1 MKLIIYYSFCC
12 FSFFI
17 QKDLHAIAIY
27 VTTSGSTEYIAYRSD
42 PNSYLSVLD
51 LAPNST
57 VQMNQNYY
65 QAYLQ
70 DADLRNTF
78 FQPSAFGG
86 VDFTNANFDGATFS
100 SSSGGTNVG
109 LEQGIYENVSAVGT
123 NFGKASFWYSQI
135 TNADFRFADLSLALN
150 VDDAT
155 WTNTLLYGANLGSWI
170 QSDFVGADFTT
181 VPELSTYALTGG
193 ILVLA
198 LALNQRRMRN

>member
-1 MKLIIYYSFCC
+1 MSRLLLLPLIC
-12 FSFFI
+12 FSLFI
-17 QKDLHAIAIY
+17 HKELHAIATY

-78 FQPSAFGG
+78 FQPSAFNN
-86 VDFTNANFDGATFS
+86 VDFTNANFDGAVFS

-109 LEQGIYENVSAVGT
+109 LSQGIYENVSAVGT
-123 NFGKASFWYSQI
+123 DFGKASFWYSQI
-135 TNADFRFADLSLALN
+135 TNADFRFADLSLALD

-155 WTNTLLYGANLGSWI
+155 WTNTLLYGANLGTWT

-181 VPELSTYALTGG
+181 VPEPSTYALAAG
-193 ILVLA
+193 IFVLA
-198 LALNQRRMRN
+198 LALCQRRKRL

>member
-1 MKLIIYYSFCC
+1 MPLIC
-12 FSFFI
+12 FSLFI
-17 QKDLHAIAIY
+17 QKEIHAIATY

-78 FQPSAFGG
+78 FQPSSFNN
-86 VDFTNANFDGATFS
+86 VDFTNANFDGAVFS
-100 SSSGGTNVG
+100 SSSAGTNVS
-109 LEQGIYENVSAVGT
+109 LSQGIYENVSAVGT
-123 NFGKASFWYSQI
+123 DFGKASFWFSQI
-135 TNADFRFADLSLALN
+135 TNADFRFADLSLALD

-155 WTNTLLYGANLGSWI
+155 WTNTLLYGANLGTWT

-181 VPELSTYALTGG
+181 VPEPSTYALAGG
-193 ILVLA
+193 LFVLA
-198 LALNQRRMRN
+198 LALYQRRKRL